1 MNAFLTTLLVGISLS
16 MDAFS
21 LALIY
26 GTNNLSK
33 KDIFKLSIIVGI
45 FHFIM
50 PLIGIFFGNLIYKYF
65 IFNLNIVVSII
76 FGIIGI
82 EMLISSLKDEE
93 LNISNNILGYIIF
106 GLSVSIDSL
115 TTGIGLS
122 VINNNY
128 LECSIIFM
136 ITSGLFTYLG
146 LILGNKLNKRLG
158 SISTTIGGITLILLA
173 IYYLIS

>member
-1 MNAFLTTLLVGISLS
+1 MNSFLTTLLVGISLS

-26 GTNNLSK
+26 GTNGLSK
-33 KDIFKLSIIVGI
+33 KNIYLLSIIVGM
-45 FHFIM
+45 FHFFM

-65 IFNLNIVVSII
+65 VFNLNLVVSVI
-76 FGIIGI
+76 FGIIGV
-82 EMLISSLKDEE
+82 EMLISSFKEE
-93 LNISNNILGYIIF
+93 EINISTNLLGFFIF

-128 LECSIIFM
+128 LQCSSIFM
-136 ITSGLFTYLG
+136 LTSALFTYVG
-146 LILGNKLNKRLG
+146 LILGNKLNNKLG
-158 SISTTIGGITLILLA
+158 SISTTIGGIILICLA
-173 IYYLIS
+173 IYYFIG